1 METHL
6 WFVSTKSIAFVYLTQ
21 IESNIPKIFIMNP
34 INLSRVR
41 GLRNLFYHRI
51 VLNIDLTSNR
61 DWGFQSNGAWCRG
74 IDGLSSKKNW
84 TGQTS
89 GTVDRSVVV
98 VCTTADSN
106 ATHLIQ
112 AIGERNRVE
121 SEMTDRLRQKQQLQA
136 IINEKKM
143 ELERIHKQYDSLSR
157 VESEQM
163 ALIERLSNNEP

>member
-1 METHL
+1 M
-6 WFVSTKSIAFVYLTQ
+6 
-21 IESNIPKIFIMNP
+21 
-34 INLSRVR
+34 
-41 GLRNLFYHRI
+41 
-51 VLNIDLTSNR
+51 
-61 DWGFQSNGAWCRG
+61 
-74 IDGLSSKKNW
+74 
-84 TGQTS
+84 
-89 GTVDRSVVV
+89 
-98 VCTTADSN
+98 
-106 ATHLIQ
+106 IQ